1 MIMLKVITVIV
12 AGVLSVLALRHVMRE
27 LEAAKVRVNAKPQ
40 QRPRSMTRLRQDPR
54 TGIYYPEN

>member
-1 MIMLKVITVIV
+1 MIVLKVITVIV

-27 LEAAKVRVNAKPQ
+27 LEAAKVRVKAKQP